1 LSYLEL
7 PRLHFAGRFQA
18 DTHTINNVGPYFDN
32 SVFEPRFQ
40 RLAELPYHYNGL
52 WNPDGSGSFR
62 MRDVAVTGL
71 SFPDG
76 RFTDRTADDPLLGG
90 RLTDDD
96 QRVSAKMV
104 DLDPDEQMMTEIWGL
119 RLRLLDASGAE
130 VFRAGYDV
138 ASITDLWMRYLPD
151 SETQRPDPCC
161 TYQSVLTDVQWAPK
175 ISSPFLRAL
184 RAASR
189 PDLLSVKFVVDGVQI
204 DPVDED
210 NVTFGRI
217 VGSIGA
223 YRAGEPA
230 HVVAGRRLNRPDG
243 SRYNAGP
250 AVVDEASRRVFVDLG
265 NSIPTT
271 ARGGPLEEVPAL
283 RLAVLGDDGKPQVLA
298 PLTGQG
304 EKFYERRS
312 GIVSAE
318 LTAEQVAAIAERRLA
333 VVDDA
338 EPPVA
343 LLAESDDATMV
354 ASENSVFRL
363 YPDGKEAVAE
373 ATLVATRFGRPA
385 AGLRIALNPGPE
397 SKVGVPGTVTT
408 DQSGRARVE
417 LVGSDPGNPRQVVDG
432 QIYSVTYGPPEHPDR
447 PYGRLAVRVFDRH
460 PVPPAPTWEADV
472 QPLFQR
478 YANLFPAMNH
488 VLDLSNYNQV
498 VRYGPMIV
506 EKMLA
511 PIQSPGY
518 MPITRDLSPGKRDMI
533 IKWLQTKPQPP
544 VLRIDT
550 VQDLRRVLQQALLL
564 EHAVIPPYLYALFSL
579 KPNRNREVAEIIR
592 GVVVEEML
600 HMALVGNILNAVGG
614 TPVIGRPGTVPTY
627 PNRLP
632 APVLPD
638 LQVRLRRCSVQH
650 VRDVFMAIEQ
660 PEYPT
665 VNGQRSVG
673 QVIDRSRVAVDKNG
687 KLTASDATEMKAL
700 EDWFVQAEYRPQTI
714 GWFYNEIATAICRL
728 DQGTLFTGDPK
739 RQVSWPDAPGTLYQ
753 VTDKRSALL
762 AIYEIIEQGEGSP
775 TDLDGDNIADPE
787 EFGHYYRFKE
797 IVEGRRLIK
806 KPNGKWAYE
815 GEPVRLNAEDVF
827 PVVDDPDTT
836 LLPAG
841 SAVES
846 QSSLCDKTYTDLLTS
861 MNRAFN
867 GHPEEFAES
876 RGLMYALQV
885 EAKKLLT
892 MPNRE
897 GASTVAGPAFMSPGL
912 PW

>member
-1 LSYLEL
+1 MSYLEL

-18 DTHTINNVGPYFDN
+18 DTHTINNVGPYYDN
-32 SVFEPRFQ
+32 TVFEPRFQ
-40 RLAELPYHYNGL
+40 RVAELPHHYNGL

-62 MRDVAVTGL
+62 LRDVRVTGL
-71 SFPDG
+71 AFPDG
-76 RFTDRTADDPLLGG
+76 RFAHRPADDPLLGG
-90 RLTDDD
+90 RLTDDN

-130 VFRAGYDV
+130 VFRAAYDV
-138 ASITDLWMRYLPD
+138 TSIADLWMRYRAD
-151 SETQRPDPCC
+151 SETERPDPGCS
-161 TYQSVLTDVQWAPK
+161 YLSVLTDVVWAPK

-184 RAASR
+184 RKATQ
-189 PDLLSVKFVVDGVQI
+189 PDRLSVKFNVDGVQI
-204 DPVDED
+204 DPLDAD

-223 YRAGEPA
+223 FRPGEPG
-230 HVVAGRRLNRPDG
+230 HVVAGRRLARPDG
-243 SRYNAGP
+243 SRFNPGP
-250 AVVDEASRRVFVDLG
+250 AVVDEASRTVFVDLG

-271 ARGGPLEEVPAL
+271 LRGGPLEEVRPL
-283 RLAVLGDDGKPQVLA
+283 RLAVIADDGRPRVLA

-304 EKFYERRS
+304 EQFYERRS
-312 GIVSAE
+312 GIVSAALNADQ
-318 LTAEQVAAIAERRLA
+318 LTAIADRRLA

-343 LLAESDDATMV
+343 LLSEAADGTMV
-354 ASENSVFRL
+354 AADNSVFRL
-363 YPDGKEAVAE
+363 YPEGKDAVAHT
-373 ATLVATRFGRPA
+373 TLVATRFGRPA
-385 AGLRIALNPGPE
+385 AGLRIALSAGPDSKVDVPE
-397 SKVGVPGTVTT
+397 SVTT
-408 DQSGRARVE
+408 DRSGRARVE
-417 LVGSDPGNPRQVVDG
+417 LVGHDPGNPRSVVDG
-432 QIYSVTYGPPEHPDR
+432 QIYQVLYGSPEQPDR
-447 PYGRLAVRVFDRH
+447 PWGRLAVRVFDPH
-460 PVPPAPTWEADV
+460 PVPAAPTWEADV
-472 QPLFQR
+472 QPIFQR
-478 YANLFPAMNH
+478 FANLFPAMNH

-511 PIQSPGY
+511 PVQSPGY

-533 IKWLQTKPQPP
+533 VKWLQTKPQPP
-544 VLRIDT
+544 VLRIDN
-550 VQDLRRVLQQALLL
+550 VRDLRRVLQQALLL
-564 EHAVIPPYLYALFSL
+564 EHAVIPPYLYALFTL

-614 TPVIGRPGTVPTY
+614 TPVIGRPGAVPTY
-627 PNRLP
+627 PGRLP

-650 VRDVFMAIEQ
+650 VRDVFMAIER

-665 VNGQRSVG
+665 INGRRQTG
-673 QVIDRSRVAVDKNG
+673 QVIDRSRVAVDERG
-687 KLTASDATEMKAL
+687 RLTASDATEMKTL
-700 EDWFVQAEYRPQTI
+700 EDWFVRAEYKPQTI

-728 DQGTLFTGDPK
+728 DDGKLFTGDPA

-753 VTDKRSALL
+753 VTDRRTALL

-775 TDLDGDNIADPE
+775 TDLDGDNIADPD

-797 IVEGRRLIK
+797 IVEGRRLVK

-815 GEPVRLNAEDVF
+815 GEPVRLNREDVI
-827 PVVDDPDTT
+827 PAVDDPDTT
-836 LLPAG
+836 LLPPG

-867 GHPEEFAES
+867 GHPEEFTES

-897 GASTVAGPAFMSPGL
+897 GADTVAGPAFMSPGL